1 MEERW
6 CGMKKNDWILAAAIF
21 FVAVLTIGLQLL
33 KTTDEY
39 SEVEIQVNGEL
50 YGRYRLEQDQEIDV
64 NDKNKVLIKD
74 RKVRMEDAD
83 CPDQICVN
91 HRAISRDGESII
103 CLPNQTIVR
112 SVVERNRRWMRLHG
126 RKVAIFGVF
135 TALALIFS
143 YVELLIPINF
153 GIPGAKL
160 GLANL
165 MTVLV
170 LYKMGIKEA
179 LALSVTRII
188 LSGFMFGN
196 LFGILYS
203 LSGGLL
209 SFLVMVLLKK
219 SDRFS
224 VAGVSIGGGTA
235 HNIGQLL
242 VAMVVVQTYQVGYY
256 LPVLLVAGEVTGL
269 LIGLVAKEVL
279 KRIQGISLV

>member
-1 MEERW
+1 M
-6 CGMKKNDWILAAAIF
+6 
-21 FVAVLTIGLQLL
+21 
-33 KTTDEY
+33 
-39 SEVEIQVNGEL
+39 
-50 YGRYRLEQDQEIDV
+50 
-64 NDKNKVLIKD
+64 
-74 RKVRMEDAD
+74 
-83 CPDQICVN
+83 
-91 HRAISRDGESII
+91 
-103 CLPNQTIVR
+103 
-112 SVVERNRRWMRLHG
+112 HG

-170 LYKMGIKEA
+170 LYKMGIKE
-179 LALSVTRII
+179 ALSVTRII

>member
-1 MEERW
+1 M
-6 CGMKKNDWILAAAIF
+6 
-21 FVAVLTIGLQLL
+21 
-33 KTTDEY
+33 
-39 SEVEIQVNGEL
+39 
-50 YGRYRLEQDQEIDV
+50 
-64 NDKNKVLIKD
+64 
-74 RKVRMEDAD
+74 
-83 CPDQICVN
+83 
-91 HRAISRDGESII
+91 
-103 CLPNQTIVR
+103 
-112 SVVERNRRWMRLHG
+112 HG

-170 LYKMGIKEA
+170 LYKMGTKEA

-203 LSGGLL
+203 LAGGLL
-209 SFLVMVLLKK
+209 SFLVMVLLKR
-219 SDRFS
+219 SDWLS
-224 VAGVSIGGGTA
+224 VVGVSIGGGTA
-235 HNIGQLL
+235 HNMGQLL
-242 VAMVVVQTYQVGYY
+242 VAMVVVQTYQVRYY

-269 LIGLVAKEVL
+269 LIGLVSKEVL